1 MLDGPQHPFGFR
13 DARLS
18 VRSRRGAPRRSREV
32 RADRRLQIEG
42 FVRLTHVH
50 GEEGGHRRL
59 DEPLEP
65 LFDRRDGPRQSLGR
79 LPPGRKTSSGVG
91 GELLPE
97 VRDVLEA
104 DRDHAIAEEMP
115 RLGDADLRRDRP
127 VLRREQ
133 ELPDDEPVQA
143 VDLHLHPRD
152 LAERRTRI
160 ADQRTQHDL
169 LHAGGEEVQASQ
181 EAVDREPGRLDE
193 VLDRHELRA
202 LIHDREAGESS
213 DRLVDLLQLA
223 GRQLLAAL
231 HADRVAADDVVAGDH
246 ARHPLRR
253 RPRVRIDRRLRRN
266 RELLVRPK
274 ADPQRAIVLDREA
287 QQRSGSDPVRL
298 RPMLWQRDA
307 EARIPEL
314 LHLAGLHL
322 HGLEYV
328 SAPINRYSSGP
339 ASGSMFLPS
348 SPAMPGQSLI
358 NGTHDGPVEM
368 DRDVDVLVVGA
379 GPAGST
385 AAKYAALGGADVL
398 LIEKRSEIGTP
409 VRCGEGVAKRWLEEI
424 GLDPSNGFICH
435 EVDGARV
442 IAPDGTTLVLDET
455 RAGNECGYVLE
466 RDLFDRHLAKD
477 AAKAGADILIKT
489 SAVGLLREDGTVLGA
504 RCEHMGET
512 FDVRARVVI
521 GADGFESQVG
531 RWADLQTHLR
541 TRDIDACLQYTMVGI
556 GGNAR
561 LNDVYLG
568 SCAPGGYAWVFWKA
582 PDVANVG
589 IGVNLSK
596 IHDRAEAKRYL
607 DALIARTPA
616 LAKGEI
622 VEEVAGAVSVS
633 LPLERTVAG
642 GVMLAGD
649 AARLIDPLTGGG
661 ILNGCLSGKFAGEV
675 AALAVEAKDASE
687 SALRAYETRW
697 RARMEEELARHY
709 LIKERL
715 IRVDDNTINKVI
727 RTIASVGLERI
738 TTQSVLEAIRAR
750 HPEILALFDGLL

>member
-1 MLDGPQHPFGFR
+1 
-13 DARLS
+13 
-18 VRSRRGAPRRSREV
+18 
-32 RADRRLQIEG
+32 
-42 FVRLTHVH
+42 
-50 GEEGGHRRL
+50 
-59 DEPLEP
+59 
-65 LFDRRDGPRQSLGR
+65 
-79 LPPGRKTSSGVG
+79 
-91 GELLPE
+91 
-97 VRDVLEA
+97 
-104 DRDHAIAEEMP
+104 
-115 RLGDADLRRDRP
+115 
-127 VLRREQ
+127 
-133 ELPDDEPVQA
+133 
-143 VDLHLHPRD
+143 
-152 LAERRTRI
+152 
-160 ADQRTQHDL
+160 
-169 LHAGGEEVQASQ
+169 
-181 EAVDREPGRLDE
+181 
-193 VLDRHELRA
+193 
-202 LIHDREAGESS
+202 
-213 DRLVDLLQLA
+213 
-223 GRQLLAAL
+223 
-231 HADRVAADDVVAGDH
+231 
-246 ARHPLRR
+246 
-253 RPRVRIDRRLRRN
+253 
-266 RELLVRPK
+266 
-274 ADPQRAIVLDREA
+274 
-287 QQRSGSDPVRL
+287 
-298 RPMLWQRDA
+298 
-307 EARIPEL
+307 
-314 LHLAGLHL
+314 
-322 HGLEYV
+322 
-328 SAPINRYSSGP
+328 
-339 ASGSMFLPS
+339 MFLPS

-504 RCEHMGET
+504 RCEHMSET